1 MEPSFFQS
9 NSEGA
14 LIDALHQ
21 AMDVYDGVV
30 LNAGAY
36 THYSYAI
43 RDAIAA
49 IRLPVIEVH
58 LSNIHAREVFRH
70 TSVLAPVCRGQI
82 SRLRSGELSAG
93 ATGTGGGGVRMD
105 GKCAQLAALL
115 PSVQEGALITSEHNR
130 RYLTG
135 FRSSAGA
142 VLVTQ
147 AEAYFLTDF
156 RYIEAAGQR
165 VRGAQCLCYRRLTDT
180 LAELVARHGCSAC
193 ISRGG
198 RHPGR
203 GGRTAGSTALP
214 VLGREPAGRLA
225 QGAAAG

>member
-1 MEPSFFQS
+1 MKKVLILNSPNLNLLGKREPGVYGRDSYEAVCGRIAARARELGMEPSFFQS

-58 LSNIHAREVFRH
+58 LSNIHAREEFRH

-82 SRLRSGELSAG
+82 SGFGPVSYL
-93 ATGTGGGGVRMD
+93 
-105 GKCAQLAALL
+105 LAL
-115 PSVQEGALITSEHNR
+115 
-130 RYLTG
+130 
-135 FRSSAGA
+135 
-142 VLVTQ
+142 Q
-147 AEAYFLTDF
+147 A
-156 RYIEAAGQR
+156 
-165 VRGAQCLCYRRLTDT
+165 
-180 LAELVARHGCSAC
+180 LAEEV
-193 ISRGG
+193 
-198 RHPGR
+198 
-203 GGRTAGSTALP
+203 
-214 VLGREPAGRLA
+214 
-225 QGAAAG
+225 

>member
-1 MEPSFFQS
+1 MKKVLILNGPNRNLLGKREPGVYGRDSYEAVCGRIAARARELGMEPSFFQS

-58 LSNIHAREVFRH
+58 LSNIHAREEFRH

-82 SRLRSGELSAG
+82 SGFGPVSYL
-93 ATGTGGGGVRMD
+93 
-105 GKCAQLAALL
+105 LAL
-115 PSVQEGALITSEHNR
+115 
-130 RYLTG
+130 
-135 FRSSAGA
+135 
-142 VLVTQ
+142 Q
-147 AEAYFLTDF
+147 A
-156 RYIEAAGQR
+156 
-165 VRGAQCLCYRRLTDT
+165 
-180 LAELVARHGCSAC
+180 LAEEV
-193 ISRGG
+193 
-198 RHPGR
+198 
-203 GGRTAGSTALP
+203 
-214 VLGREPAGRLA
+214 
-225 QGAAAG
+225 

>member
-1 MEPSFFQS
+1 MKKVLILNGPNLNLLGKREPGVYGQDSYEAVCGRSAARARELGMEPSFFQS

-58 LSNIHAREVFRH
+58 LSNIHAREEFRH

-82 SRLRSGELSAG
+82 SGFGPVSYL
-93 ATGTGGGGVRMD
+93 
-105 GKCAQLAALL
+105 LAL
-115 PSVQEGALITSEHNR
+115 
-130 RYLTG
+130 
-135 FRSSAGA
+135 
-142 VLVTQ
+142 Q
-147 AEAYFLTDF
+147 A
-156 RYIEAAGQR
+156 
-165 VRGAQCLCYRRLTDT
+165 
-180 LAELVARHGCSAC
+180 LAEEV
-193 ISRGG
+193 
-198 RHPGR
+198 
-203 GGRTAGSTALP
+203 
-214 VLGREPAGRLA
+214 
-225 QGAAAG
+225 